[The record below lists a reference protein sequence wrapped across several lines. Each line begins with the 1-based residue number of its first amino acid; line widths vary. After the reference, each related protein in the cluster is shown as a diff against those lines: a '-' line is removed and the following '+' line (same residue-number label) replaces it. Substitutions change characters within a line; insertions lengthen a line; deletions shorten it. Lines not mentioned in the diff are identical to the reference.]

1 MKPTGLGHER
11 VKSPDTACARVEL
24 SSTER
29 AGRRES
35 AAYRQ
40 GVLSGIVV
48 GGRESRPQGE
58 GPDGSTQP
66 AQETRAGHAG
76 SGNHVPTSLRG
87 IANRARES
95 KHHRFRN
102 LFGEVSVALLTHC
115 WHDLNKDAASGVDG
129 LTAAQYAADLH
140 GNIAALAERVKAG
153 RYRAKLVRRV
163 YIPKENGTQRPL
175 GIPALEDKLVQL
187 ACAKLLSAIY
197 EQDFLD
203 CSHGYRPGRSAKE
216 AVIGLARE
224 LQSGHYHHVV
234 EADIRGFFEHMDHD
248 GVLAMLGERI
258 DDRAFLGLI
267 RNWLKAGIL
276 DTDGA
281 VLHPD
286 TGTPQGGIVSP
297 VLANVYLH
305 AALDRWFER
314 VVKPRCRGKALLCRY
329 ADDFVCAFASKR
341 DAERFF
347 AVLPKRLE
355 TFGLQ
360 VAPEKTQLVCFSRAR
375 PDPGTRIAFLGFE
388 LYWQRTFT
396 GRVQLRRRT
405 ARKRLQAATRGMT
418 DWIKSHR
425 HLPGRDF
432 IKGLNRRLIG
442 HYNYYGLHGNASD
455 LWRFYFAA
463 VGVAFKWLNR
473 RGGKRKSFTWEAFK
487 RALKRLGVARPRIL
501 TPRSAQ
507 REMVFA

>member
-11 VKSPDTACARVEL
+11 VKSPDTACARVK
-24 SSTER
+24 SSNRER
-29 AGRRES
+29 AGRRETT
-35 AAYRQ
+35 ACRR

-48 GGRESRPQGE
+48 CDGESPLHGE

-76 SGNHVPTSLRG
+76 PGQREPTSLRG

-95 KHHRFRN
+95 RHHRFRN
-102 LFGEVSVALLTHC
+102 LFGEVNAELLMYC
-115 WHDLNKDAASGVDG
+115 WHDLNKGAASGVDG
-129 LTAAQYAADLH
+129 LTATEYAADLQ
-140 GNIAALAERVKAG
+140 GNIADLAERVKAG

-163 YIPKENGTQRPL
+163 YIPKENGKQRPL

-216 AVIGLARE
+216 AVIELAHE
-224 LQSGHYHHVV
+224 LQWGGYHHVV

-248 GVLAMLGERI
+248 WMLDMLGERI

-267 RNWLKAGIL
+267 RKWLKAGIL
-276 DTDGA
+276 DIDGQ
-281 VLHPD
+281 VLHPEA
-286 TGTPQGGIVSP
+286 GTPQGGIVSP
-297 VLANVYLH
+297 VLANAYLH
-305 AALDRWFER
+305 YALDLWFER

-329 ADDFVCAFASKR
+329 ADDFVCAFASR
-341 DAERFF
+341 DDAERVF
-347 AVLPKRLE
+347 AVLPKRLQK
-355 TFGLQ
+355 FCLH
-360 VAPEKTQLVCFSRAR
+360 VAPEKTQLVLFSRAR
-375 PDPGTRIAFLGFE
+375 PDPGTRIVFLGFE
-388 LYWQRTFT
+388 LYWHRTFA
-396 GRVQLRRRT
+396 GRVQLTRRT
-405 ARKRLQAATRGMT
+405 ARKRLQRAVRSIT

-432 IKGLNRRLIG
+432 VAGLNRRLIG
-442 HYNYYGLHGNASD
+442 HYNYYGLRGNIGD
-455 LWRFYFAA
+455 LWRLHTAA
-463 VGVAFKWLNR
+463 VVAAFKWLNR
-473 RGGKRKSFTWEAFK
+473 RGGKRKSFTWDAFK
-487 RALKRLGVARPRIL
+487 RALKRLGVARPRII

-507 REMVFA
+507 RAMVLA